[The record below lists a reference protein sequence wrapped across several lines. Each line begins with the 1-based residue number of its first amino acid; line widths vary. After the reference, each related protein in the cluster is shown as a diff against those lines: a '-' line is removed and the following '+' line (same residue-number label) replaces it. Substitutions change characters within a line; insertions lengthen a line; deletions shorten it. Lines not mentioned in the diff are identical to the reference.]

1 MALPGSAEYYCP
13 RLLDYFLII
22 GPQKN
27 VENVTDPYKGAIL
40 KQFPPLEHEDFPLPL
55 ETVYFCQPDSLTR
68 EDIQDLLLS
77 DTSSFLFTLTD
88 KDKNRIRYGV
98 CLNFACYLKWAGS
111 ESAISLISF
120 CIITHHPMFSGFRR
134 CLNTVKEMI
143 DCLPGFGRLIGAQTW
158 NLENFWDLF
167 LYGEWNDQNV
177 TNAEALIAVQL
188 EKWILRL
195 LSTPAP
201 VPGSTFIKLKLL
213 PEEVE
218 PPLIFAMPDKSRLS
232 LVDFSFYLPME
243 LLSIQNCLQVILAIL
258 LEQKILLRS
267 RDYNALTMCILALTK
282 MLYPLQ
288 YMFPVI
294 PLLPTSLPNAEQIL
308 LSPTPFLIGIPSS
321 FLKEKGQ
328 HVPLSE
334 ILLVDIDSG
343 QLIYGSSLPPL
354 PDFPTQEKNNLCN
367 QLLCAL
373 ELMKKG
379 TNLSPDAIV
388 NLITRPQRPTID
400 DSDPGA
406 SDPTCATD
414 YVTPVDVDI
423 IDVATRVAMVR
434 FLNSPAILGDF
445 TEHTRTLRLFPRP
458 VVTFQY
464 ASFMRSRPAIYP
476 FTQKLAK
483 TQAVEYLSEWSL
495 YPENEVFQ
503 RIHAGIFDP
512 LLIGD
517 KPKWFCSELVP
528 VDFKVYDD
536 SDTCLI
542 HLGCCK
548 NRNPWAVEN
557 IRLEPWLCEK
567 VNGELLRCNDS
578 TDQSQ
583 CARSLLVN
591 YREFFSAPRGVEE
604 AAAFARVIREHEA
617 SGRKGRRPSV
627 SSRDHTTV
635 PSCSEHISDDTLSSS
650 PSESDDNSDKDD
662 SDIWDLK
669 WSMSMNPAGATEA
682 PSTSPVG
689 NTMPTG
695 RKSAYKKPATN
706 GGVIRPEGIKLDKLT
721 KKGSFPWS
729 SKNDNGTGLV
739 GREAEDDVDEL
750 NLGAHLLTNLSD
762 AISGA
767 NNIFSK
773 ILTQPQ
779 SIIQK
784 SREFIQLPK
793 LSRRKD
799 SSSKTATDGETKGT
813 SKRLKS
819 LSNQSQRRQIALSRL
834 MWTSFDEKSSEKQ
847 EMLKQLT
854 QAIWSGDRVG
864 LRTKHE
870 VQSLME
876 DERYRN
882 YVLVK
887 LLAESYEF
895 HYEPELHVPNVA
907 LQDILMFRHLVWL
920 TKAVICGYERNWV
933 DRGIHGVGS
942 AFLLLELAHT
952 HFWDQSIALEH
963 ELKTSK
969 QRPSSVQGSEEDL
982 FTMKSKKNPLESL
995 SSLIRTTAAEL
1006 RRSSLVGGSTADGLQ
1021 ASLSQSISRD
1031 QRSEDAST
1039 SASGSPI
1046 PSPMWPRARVSG
1058 SNSGTSD
1065 LNALFGRSVIMDN
1078 ATEFKCRSSGVNRY
1092 THSQLLRCMVSQ
1104 TDLQSRH
1111 QPRYYVFE
1119 ALIGA
1124 KERSRIWDQ
1133 AQFWEDAFL
1142 DAAARERD
1150 LLGLDHSSTALLER
1164 YAKLSVPERKLWDL
1178 KEDRILATLLHNLI
1192 AFMVM
1197 LKTTKQEIY
1206 NVGYRLLGRC
1216 RLGSHFSHSISNLLE
1231 SIAELSG
1238 NAIDLIPS
1246 MSASIYQQAFIV
1258 TTGAKNLTT
1267 GTASIL
1273 EIYDCSYL
1281 LRGLSGATESI
1292 RSLSNVLAVIMFPR
1306 GRTCI
1311 LLEAIEDRVAV
1322 TQMHCKK
1329 TKTLVY
1335 AIQKAMAKMSFQAK
1349 PIANPIQFCIK
1360 MAANPDGLQKSLGSL
1375 GVAEGV
1381 AFSKLMPDA
1390 D

>member
-1 MALPGSAEYYCP
+1 MASSGFAEYYCQ

-27 VENVTDPYKGAIL
+27 TENETGLYKTTIL
-40 KQFPPLEHEDFPLPL
+40 KQFPPLEHEDFPLPP
-55 ETVYFCQPDSLTR
+55 ETVYFCQPDPLTR
-68 EDIQDLLLS
+68 EGIKDLYLS
-77 DTSSFLFTLTD
+77 DASSFLFTLTD
-88 KDKNRIRYGV
+88 KDKNRTRYGV
-98 CLNFACYLKWAGS
+98 CLNFASYLKGNGTPIGTSSFFSNFLSKAGL
-111 ESAISLISF
+111 ESAISIISF

-134 CLNTVKEMI
+134 CLSTVKEMI
-143 DCLPGFGRLIGAQTW
+143 DCLPGFGRLIGGQSW
-158 NLENFWDLF
+158 NPENFWDLF
-167 LYGEWNDQNV
+167 LYGEWDDQNI

-188 EKWILRL
+188 ERWILRL

-201 VPGSTFIKLKLL
+201 VPGCTFINLKLL

-218 PPLIFAMPDKSRLS
+218 HPLVFAMPDKNRLS

-243 LLSIQNCLQVILAIL
+243 LLNIPNCLQVILAIL
-258 LEQKILLRS
+258 LEQKVLVKS

-321 FLKEKGQ
+321 FLGEKGQ
-328 HVPLSE
+328 HIPMSE
-334 ILLVDIDSG
+334 ILLVDLDSG
-343 QLIYGSSLPPL
+343 Q
-354 PDFPTQEKNNLCN
+354 
-367 QLLCAL
+367 AL

-379 TNLSPDAIV
+379 TNLSPDAVV
-388 NLITRPQRPTID
+388 NLITRPQRSNLD
-400 DSDPGA
+400 DSESGA
-406 SDPTCATD
+406 SDPACTTD
-414 YVTPVDVDI
+414 QAAPVDVDV

-434 FLNSPAILGDF
+434 FLNSPSILGDF

-464 ASFMRSRPAIYP
+464 VSFMRSRPAIYP

-483 TQAVEYLSEWSL
+483 TQAVEYLSEWCL

-528 VDFKVYDD
+528 VDFKVYGD
-536 SDTCLI
+536 SDTCVI

-557 IRLEPWLCEK
+557 VHLEPWLREK
-567 VNGELLRCNDS
+567 VNVELLRRNDS
-578 TDQSQ
+578 PDQPQ

-604 AAAFARVIREHEA
+604 AIAFARAIRGHEI
-617 SGRKGRRPSV
+617 SERKGRRSSV
-627 SSRDHTTV
+627 SLLDHTTAL
-635 PSCSEHISDDTLSSS
+635 SCPGDTSDDVLSSS
-650 PSESDDNSDKDD
+650 LSESGDDSDKDD

-669 WSMSMNPAGATEA
+669 WSLSTNPSETTEV
-682 PSTSPVG
+682 PSTGSMRNNSASEY
-689 NTMPTG
+689 NTEVKGVHTIT
-695 RKSAYKKPATN
+695 KATKAN
-706 GGVIRPEGIKLDKLT
+706 RFSV
-721 KKGSFPWS
+721 
-729 SKNDNGTGLV
+729 KN
-739 GREAEDDVDEL
+739 A
-750 NLGAHLLTNLSD
+750 S
-762 AISGA
+762 
-767 NNIFSK
+767 
-773 ILTQPQ
+773 
-779 SIIQK
+779 
-784 SREFIQLPK
+784 
-793 LSRRKD
+793 
-799 SSSKTATDGETKGT
+799 
-813 SKRLKS
+813 
-819 LSNQSQRRQIALSRL
+819 
-834 MWTSFDEKSSEKQ
+834 SSEKQ

-854 QAIWSGDRVG
+854 QAIWSGDKVG
-864 LRTKHE
+864 LRMKHE
-870 VQSLME
+870 VQCLME
-876 DERYRN
+876 DERYRT

-887 LLAESYEF
+887 LLTESHEF

-907 LQDILMFRHLVWL
+907 LQDILMFRYLVWL
-920 TKAVICGYERNWV
+920 TKTVICGYERNWLN
-933 DRGIHGVGS
+933 RGIHGVGS

-963 ELKTSK
+963 ELKASK
-969 QRPSSVQGSEEDL
+969 QRPASVQGSKEDL
-982 FTMKSKKNPLESL
+982 FTTKLKRNPLEA
-995 SSLIRTTAAEL
+995 SLIKTTAAEL
-1006 RRSSLVGGSTADGLQ
+1006 RRNSLVGGSAADGLQ
-1021 ASLSQSISRD
+1021 VSPSRRSSRD
-1031 QRSEDAST
+1031 QQSEGAST
-1039 SASGSPI
+1039 SASGSPTS
-1046 PSPMWPRARVSG
+1046 SPMWPRTRASDY
-1058 SNSGTSD
+1058 NSGTP
-1065 LNALFGRSVIMDN
+1065 NPKALFGREVIMDN

-1092 THSQLLRCMVSQ
+1092 THAQLLRCTVSQ
-1104 TDLQSRH
+1104 ADLRNRH

-1150 LLGLDHSSTALLER
+1150 LLGLDHSPTALLER

-1197 LKTTKQEIY
+1197 LKTAKQEIY

-1216 RLGSHFSHSISNLLE
+1216 RLGSHFSHSISSLLE

-1246 MSASIYQQAFIV
+1246 MSASIYQQAFII
-1258 TTGAKNLTT
+1258 TTDAKKLTP

-1273 EIYDCSYL
+1273 EFC
-1281 LRGLSGATESI
+1281 
-1292 RSLSNVLAVIMFPR
+1292 MKM
-1306 GRTCI
+1306 
-1311 LLEAIEDRVAV
+1311 V
-1322 TQMHCKK
+1322 T
-1329 TKTLVY
+1329 
-1335 AIQKAMAKMSFQAK
+1335 
-1349 PIANPIQFCIK
+1349 
-1360 MAANPDGLQKSLGSL
+1360 NPDGLQNNLGPL
-1375 GVAEGV
+1375 GAAEGV
-1381 AFSKLMPDA
+1381 AFSKLVDDAGKHPPALMIIKLDRTVEFVHVAINELMQHTDLLNRSLLSSLPYIPDMHSYLFSLKVVVYYFTFIHFI
-1390 D
+1390 

>member
-1 MALPGSAEYYCP
+1 
-13 RLLDYFLII
+13 
-22 GPQKN
+22 
-27 VENVTDPYKGAIL
+27 
-40 KQFPPLEHEDFPLPL
+40 
-55 ETVYFCQPDSLTR
+55 
-68 EDIQDLLLS
+68 
-77 DTSSFLFTLTD
+77 
-88 KDKNRIRYGV
+88 
-98 CLNFACYLKWAGS
+98 
-111 ESAISLISF
+111 
-120 CIITHHPMFSGFRR
+120 MFSGFRR

-201 VPGSTFIKLKLL
+201 VPGSTFI
-213 PEEVE
+213 
-218 PPLIFAMPDKSRLS
+218 
-232 LVDFSFYLPME
+232 
-243 LLSIQNCLQVILAIL
+243 
-258 LEQKILLRS
+258 KILLRS

-343 QLIYGSSLPPL
+343 Q
-354 PDFPTQEKNNLCN
+354 
-367 QLLCAL
+367 AL

-483 TQAVEYLSEWSL
+483 TQV
-495 YPENEVFQ
+495 
-503 RIHAGIFDP
+503 RISYND
-512 LLIGD
+512 
-517 KPKWFCSELVP
+517 
-528 VDFKVYDD
+528 
-536 SDTCLI
+536 
-542 HLGCCK
+542 
-548 NRNPWAVEN
+548 PWAVEN

-604 AAAFARVIREHEA
+604 AAAYARVIREHEA

-773 ILTQPQ
+773 IL
-779 SIIQK
+779 K
-784 SREFIQLPK
+784 
-793 LSRRKD
+793 
-799 SSSKTATDGETKGT
+799 
-813 SKRLKS
+813 
-819 LSNQSQRRQIALSRL
+819 
-834 MWTSFDEKSSEKQ
+834 KQ

-895 HYEPELHVPNVA
+895 HYEPELHVPNVVGFASA

-969 QRPSSVQGSEEDL
+969 QRDNGSRAASQQSGWR
-982 FTMKSKKNPLESL
+982 FNRRRT
-995 SSLIRTTAAEL
+995 SSLT
-1006 RRSSLVGGSTADGLQ
+1006 
-1021 ASLSQSISRD
+1021 LS
-1031 QRSEDAST
+1031 
-1039 SASGSPI
+1039 
-1046 PSPMWPRARVSG
+1046 
-1058 SNSGTSD
+1058 
-1065 LNALFGRSVIMDN
+1065 
-1078 ATEFKCRSSGVNRY
+1078 K
-1092 THSQLLRCMVSQ
+1092 
-1104 TDLQSRH
+1104 
-1111 QPRYYVFE
+1111 
-1119 ALIGA
+1119 
-1124 KERSRIWDQ
+1124 
-1133 AQFWEDAFL
+1133 
-1142 DAAARERD
+1142 
-1150 LLGLDHSSTALLER
+1150 
-1164 YAKLSVPERKLWDL
+1164 
-1178 KEDRILATLLHNLI
+1178 
-1192 AFMVM
+1192 
-1197 LKTTKQEIY
+1197 
-1206 NVGYRLLGRC
+1206 
-1216 RLGSHFSHSISNLLE
+1216 HF
-1231 SIAELSG
+1231 
-1238 NAIDLIPS
+1238 
-1246 MSASIYQQAFIV
+1246 
-1258 TTGAKNLTT
+1258 
-1267 GTASIL
+1267 
-1273 EIYDCSYL
+1273 
-1281 LRGLSGATESI
+1281 
-1292 RSLSNVLAVIMFPR
+1292 
-1306 GRTCI
+1306 
-1311 LLEAIEDRVAV
+1311 
-1322 TQMHCKK
+1322 
-1329 TKTLVY
+1329 
-1335 AIQKAMAKMSFQAK
+1335 
-1349 PIANPIQFCIK
+1349 
-1360 MAANPDGLQKSLGSL
+1360 
-1375 GVAEGV
+1375 
-1381 AFSKLMPDA
+1381 
-1390 D
+1390 